1 MHAAGRRFVH
11 VVLLG
16 CTLRGLASL
25 AIGAD
30 NYPSR
35 PVTIVVPF
43 TPGASTDTL
52 ARFEADVLQRA
63 LHQSFVVENRPGAG
77 GEVGIAYAAKAAPDG
92 YTLLHAP
99 SVITLLPYLKKSI
112 SYNPADF
119 NPVVLVGLTQF
130 GLVVSPSLPVNSVQD
145 LIALA
150 KEKSGTLTYASAGIG
165 TPHQIFAEL
174 FKTKTGVDHPTCSL
188 QGHSESASSHNRTPR
203 SNSAPSSLRKAR
215 NGARSSVPPALSCSE
230 LRIPSVSGPR
240 VGSNLGAR
248 CKREPQRD

>member
-1 MHAAGRRFVH
+1 MHAAGRRFLH
-11 VVLLG
+11 VALLG
-16 CTLRGLASL
+16 CTLSGLASL

-77 GEVGIAYAAKAAPDG
+77 GEIGIAYAAKAAPDG

-112 SYNPADF
+112 SYNLADF
-119 NPVVLVGLTQF
+119 DPVVLVGLTQF

-145 LIALA
+145 LISLA
-150 KEKSGTLTYASAGIG
+150 KANSGTLTYASAGIG
-165 TPHQIFAEL
+165 NSASDFRRTFQ
-174 FKTKTGVDHPTCSL
+174 DQDRRQHPSCSL
-188 QGHSESASSHNRTPR
+188 QGHSA
-203 SNSAPSSLRKAR
+203 
-215 NGARSSVPPALSCSE
+215 GADR
-230 LRIPSVSGPR
+230 RG
-240 VGSNLGAR
+240 
-248 CKREPQRD
+248 KWQRFDGVH

>member
-1 MHAAGRRFVH
+1 VKQLSFARFQAVQKPFALSFHVPALPLPDSSSGSRIIFPSGVKIILNFAPEGDKTAATGSTMHTAGRRFVH

-16 CTLRGLASL
+16 CTLCGLASL

-30 NYPSR
+30 DYPSR

-77 GEVGIAYAAKAAPDG
+77 GEVGIAFAAKAAPDG
-92 YTLLHAP
+92 YTLLHVP

-112 SYNPADF
+112 SYNLADF
-119 NPVVLVGLTQF
+119 DPVVLVGLTQF

-150 KEKSGTLTYASAGIG
+150 KAQ
-165 TPHQIFAEL
+165 P
-174 FKTKTGVDHPTCSL
+174 
-188 QGHSESASSHNRTPR
+188 
-203 SNSAPSSLRKAR
+203 
-215 NGARSSVPPALSCSE
+215 GA
-230 LRIPSVSGPR
+230 
-240 VGSNLGAR
+240 
-248 CKREPQRD
+248 